1 MSGFWRNL
9 LTVFFAIFKKD
20 ALILSAGCTCQFLVT
35 PFDVGLKTLKSD
47 KYFQLAESAQIDF
60 GIRSGFLKRMRHA
73 KCAMVNVSQEIQFSK
88 PIKLF
93 DMVQVRTHIVATDQQ
108 FIHFEHTY
116 WVREQ
121 LCSTVKIKAKLKAG
135 RMTVPANQLLDL

>member
-9 LTVFFAIFKKD
+9 LTVLFAIFKKD
-20 ALILSAGCTCQFLVT
+20 TQILRVGCMCQFFVT

-60 GIRSGFLKRMRHA
+60 GIRSGFLKRMWHA
-73 KCAMVNVSQEIQFSK
+73 KCAMVNVSQEIQFAK

-93 DMVQVRTHIVATDQQ
+93 DIVQVRTHIASAEPQ

-121 LCSTVKIKAKLKAG
+121 LCSTVKVKAKFKAG
-135 RMTVPANQLLDL
+135 RKTVPANQLFDF